1 MLNIKI
7 RIEGNDSQY
16 NNPMC
21 RSVSAAAQGLLYPSS
36 KQHLHTGYSA
46 GMRKVLLKQAG
57 GKVKLPPY

>member
-1 MLNIKI
+1 MFNIKI
-7 RIEGNDSQY
+7 RIKGNDSHY

-21 RSVSAAAQGLLYPSS
+21 RSVSAAAQGQLYSSS

-46 GMRKVLLKQAG
+46 GMKKTLLKQAG